1 MQMPEHHFSKYVFVV
16 TGMSYIIDSSGTSK
30 VVKRMRIFFARMVL
44 DMLRFFQLVAH
55 VEKAQT
61 GIARLLDAMALLS
74 MGNLWV

>member
-1 MQMPEHHFSKYVFVV
+1 MQMPECHFSRYVFVV

-30 VVKRMRIFFARMVL
+30 VVKLMRIFFARMVL

-55 VEKAQT
+55 GEKAQT
-61 GIARLLDAMALLS
+61 GIAQLLDAMALLS